1 MFSESF
7 KSPFSPPFFCPPS
20 VPPPLLIPVSA
31 PVSTPVSVSF
41 SFFYLIISG
50 STTIKLPI
58 NFRQGKRICVPSI
71 FLEKCNS

>member
-1 MFSESF
+1 MFSKSF
-7 KSPFSPPFFCPPS
+7 KSLFSPPFFCPPS
-20 VPPPLLIPVSA
+20 VPPPLLLPVSA

-58 NFRQGKRICVPSI
+58 NFCQGKRICVPSI